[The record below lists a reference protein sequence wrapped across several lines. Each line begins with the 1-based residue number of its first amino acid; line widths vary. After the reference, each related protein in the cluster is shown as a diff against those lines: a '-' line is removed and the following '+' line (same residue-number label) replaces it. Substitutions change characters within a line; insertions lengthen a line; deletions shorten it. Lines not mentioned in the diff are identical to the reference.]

1 MTKFFVF
8 CTKRRPRRFHG
19 RPFIGNCG
27 YVRKILHRVDQVM
40 CQPRKTLRENLRFC
54 LYRGVSAINFTAEP
68 TARDAI
74 SSTFVLSV
82 TEHIPLT
89 VIPLTVIFAVQPKNL
104 PMNDRPSLF
113 RPPLPTPVKVSN
125 LKLY

>member
-1 MTKFFVF
+1 MTKIFVF
-8 CTKRRPRRFHG
+8 CTKRRPHRFHG

-82 TEHIPLT
+82 TEHI
-89 VIPLTVIFAVQPKNL
+89 VPLTVIFAVQPKNL